1 MKIRFEKVLLEK
13 NERFS
18 TPLTVVPWEVPVL
31 IEAHGGG
38 ITQLGQAIVER
49 KVRPDAQSEFQRLVN
64 RYKHSE
70 SSDVPYVAR
79 VFGVGMIGVRA
90 IEKMI
95 QDSIV
100 VVGSADDFASV
111 ETPTTD
117 APAEVQEVSDLDFV
131 SGQAQ
136 EDAPVELQR

>member
-18 TPLTVVPWEVPVL
+18 TPLTIVPWEVPVL
-31 IEAHGGG
+31 IEAQGGG
-38 ITQLGQAIVER
+38 VTQLGQSIVER

-79 VFGVGMIGVRA
+79 VFGVGAAGIRALDRMID
-90 IEKMI
+90 
-95 QDSIV
+95 DSIV
-100 VVGSADDFASV
+100 KVGSADDFVSV
-111 ETPTTD
+111 ETPATD
-117 APAEVQEVSDLDFV
+117 AQADVTEVSDLDFV
-131 SGQAQ
+131 SGGS
-136 EDAPVELQR
+136 EDGPVELQA